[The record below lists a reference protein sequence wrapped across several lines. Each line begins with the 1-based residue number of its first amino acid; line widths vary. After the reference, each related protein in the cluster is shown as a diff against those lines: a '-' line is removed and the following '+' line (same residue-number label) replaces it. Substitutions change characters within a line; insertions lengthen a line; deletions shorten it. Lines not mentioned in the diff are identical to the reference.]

1 MFWCDFL
8 AGWVG
13 GSAGLLV
20 GHPFDTLKVRQQ
32 AGLQD
37 ASLVKVT
44 ANTIKHEGVK
54 GLFKGMYYPI
64 IAAGALN
71 SLFFGVYGVSLRFM
85 TSLRAPEAG
94 AGSKMTSTWLKP
106 NNWEIFWAGC
116 AGGAAQLV
124 VACPVDVAKIK
135 LQTQTG
141 HASDKT
147 HYKGPYDC
155 LKSIYR
161 QQGIRGWY
169 KGLVPMAWRDLP
181 SFGLYMVLYD
191 TVLNACGGVDLDH
204 CKFFAGGMTGV
215 LSWVAVIYLDVVKS
229 RIQADDPKN
238 PKYNGMIDTFRK
250 CYKEGGMRIFG
261 RGLIVMSLRAFPLN
275 GATFLGYEYC
285 LEGCR
290 KFHAEKN
297 EDDITS
303 YD

>member
-1 MFWCDFL
+1 MAGMFWCDFM

-13 GSAGLLV
+13 GCAGLLV

-32 AGLQD
+32 AFTD
-37 ASLVKVT
+37 SSLAKVT
-44 ANTIKHEGVK
+44 LDCMKNEGVR

-64 IAAGALN
+64 LSAGALN

-85 TSLRAPEAG
+85 TSLRADANAG
-94 AGSKMTSTWLKP
+94 TTSASSTSIKP
-106 NNWEIFWAGC
+106 TNWEIFWAGC

-141 HASDKT
+141 TAGDRT

-161 QQGIRGWY
+161 TQGIKGWY

-191 TVLNACGGVDLDH
+191 NILNNHNVSCQIQSETWLGIRLSTINIFLGVI
-204 CKFFAGGMTGV
+204 
-215 LSWVAVIYLDVVKS
+215 SWIVIIYLDVVKS
-229 RIQADDPKN
+229 RIQADDPLN
-238 PKYNGMIDTFRK
+238 PKYKGMMDCFK
-250 CYKEGGMRIFG
+250 QCYKEGGFRIFG
-261 RGLIVMSLRAFPLN
+261 RGMFVMSLRAFPLN
-275 GATFLGYEYC
+275 GATFLG
-285 LEGCR
+285 
-290 KFHAEKN
+290 
-297 EDDITS
+297 
-303 YD
+303 